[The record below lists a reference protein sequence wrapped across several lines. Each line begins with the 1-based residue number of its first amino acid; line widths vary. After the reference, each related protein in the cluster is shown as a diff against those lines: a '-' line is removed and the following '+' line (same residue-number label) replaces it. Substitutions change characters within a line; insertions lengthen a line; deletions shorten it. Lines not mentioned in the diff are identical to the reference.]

1 MDLQQLQCF
10 VTTAEELHF
19 GRAAQK
25 LGMLPS
31 ALGRHIKLLEEELG
45 TRLIDRT
52 TRSVAL
58 TGDGALLLDHAR
70 ALLADAAG
78 LKSRL
83 RAGGNKQAVTLRL
96 GSIDSAAIGLV
107 PRLLHDFRTRR
118 PDVEVRLFEN
128 KTIRLLPMLVS
139 GGVDIALV
147 RPPEIQDQRLEFLF
161 LFYETPVVAFPARHA
176 FARRSQVSIR
186 DLADQPLIVAERRS
200 RPHSHDLTIRLF
212 AEARLEP
219 HIVQYAEEKQTIV
232 TLVAENLGV
241 AIVPRWTSRIA
252 SRGVF
257 FVPLEASGEYR
268 LPLGIAWARDTR
280 DSARDQ
286 MVKMIQDGLAGYA
299 LDA

>member
-58 TGDGALLLDHAR
+58 TSDGSLLLDHAR
-70 ALLADAAG
+70 SLLADAAG
-78 LKSRL
+78 LKTRL
-83 RAGGNKQAVTLRL
+83 RAGSNTKSITLRL

-107 PRLLHDFRTRR
+107 PRLLHDFRARR

-128 KTIRLLPMLVS
+128 KTIRLLPMLIS
-139 GGVDIALV
+139 GGIDIALI
-147 RPPEIQDQRLEFLF
+147 RPPETPDHRLEFLF
-161 LFYETPVVAFPARHA
+161 LFHETPVVAFPEDHT
-176 FARRSQVSIR
+176 FARQSRVSIA
-186 DLADQPLIVAERRS
+186 DLANQPLIVAERRS
-200 RPHSHDLTIRLF
+200 RPHSHDLTIKLF
-212 AEARLEP
+212 AEAHLQP
-219 HIVQYAEEKQTIV
+219 HIAQYAEEKQTIV
-232 TLVAENLGV
+232 NLVAENLGV
-241 AIVPRWTSRIA
+241 AIVPRWTSRIS
-252 SRGVF
+252 SRGVCY
-257 FVPLEASGEYR
+257 VPLEASGEYR
-268 LPLGIAWARDTR
+268 LPLAAAWARGSRDSTR
-280 DSARDQ
+280 DE
-286 MVKMIQDGLAGYA
+286 MLKMLQAGLASYA

>member
-25 LGMLPS
+25 LGMMPS

-45 TRLIDRT
+45 ARLIDRT

-58 TGDGALLLDHAR
+58 TSDGALLLDHAR

-83 RAGGNKQAVTLRL
+83 RASSSKQSVTLRL

-107 PRLLHDFRTRR
+107 PRLLHEFRTQR

-128 KTIRLLPMLVS
+128 KSIRLIPMLIS
-139 GGVDIALV
+139 GGIDIALV
-147 RPPEIQDQRLEFLF
+147 RPPEIQDSRLEFKF
-161 LFYETPVVAFPARHA
+161 LFNETPVVAFPEHHM
-176 FARRSQVSIR
+176 FARRSRVSIR
-186 DLADQPLIVAERRS
+186 DLANQPLIVAERRS
-200 RPHSHDLTIRLF
+200 RPHSHDLTIKLF

-219 HIVQYAEEKQTIV
+219 RITQYAEEKQTIV
-232 TLVAENLGV
+232 NLVAENLGV
-241 AIVPRWTSRIA
+241 AIVPRWTSRIS
-252 SRGVF
+252 SRGVCY
-257 FVPLEASGEYR
+257 VPLEAPGEYR
-268 LPLGIAWARDTR
+268 LPLGIAWPRDTL
-280 DSARDQ
+280 DSARDE
-286 MVKMIQDGLAGYA
+286 MVKMIQDGLATYA

>member
-58 TGDGALLLDHAR
+58 TPDGGLLLEQAR
-70 ALLADAAG
+70 SLLADAAS

-83 RAGGNKQAVTLRL
+83 RAGSNKQAVTLRL
-96 GSIDSAAIGLV
+96 GAIDSAAIGLV
-107 PRLLHDFRTRR
+107 PRLLQDFRVRR
-118 PDVEVRLFEN
+118 PDLEVRLFEN
-128 KTIRLLPMLVS
+128 KTIRLLPMLIS
-139 GGVDIALV
+139 GGIDIALV
-147 RPPEIQDQRLEFLF
+147 RPPEIQDSRLEFLF
-161 LFYETPVVAFPARHA
+161 LFNETPVVAFPENHV
-176 FARRSQVSIR
+176 FARRSRVSIQ

-200 RPHSHDLTIRLF
+200 RPHSHDLTIKLF
-212 AEARLEP
+212 AEAKLEP
-219 HIVQYAEEKQTIV
+219 QIVQYAEEKQTIV

-252 SRGVF
+252 SRGVC

-280 DSARDQ
+280 DPVRDQ
-286 MVKMIQDGLAGYA
+286 IVKMIQDDLASYA

>member
-31 ALGRHIKLLEEELG
+31 ALGRHIKVLEEELG

-83 RAGGNKQAVTLRL
+83 RTSKSAKSITIRL

-128 KTIRLLPMLVS
+128 KTIRLLPMLIS
-139 GGVDIALV
+139 GAIDMALV
-147 RPPEIQDQRLEFLF
+147 RPPETPDHRLELLF
-161 LFYETPVVAFPARHA
+161 LFHETPVVAFPENHI
-176 FARRSQVSIR
+176 FARQSRVSIA
-186 DLADQPLIVAERRS
+186 DLANQPLIVAERRS

-212 AEARLEP
+212 AEAQLEP
-219 HIVQYAEEKQTIV
+219 RIVQYAEEKQTIV
-232 TLVAENLGV
+232 TLVAENIGV
-241 AIVPRWTSRIA
+241 AIVPRWTSRIS
-252 SRGVF
+252 SRGVCY
-257 FVPLEASGEYR
+257 VPLEVQGEYK
-268 LPLGIAWARDTR
+268 LPLALAWPRGTR
-280 DSARDQ
+280 DSARDEI
-286 MVKMIQDGLAGYA
+286 VRMIQDDLASYA

>member
-31 ALGRHIKLLEEELG
+31 ALGRHIKLLEAELG

-58 TGDGALLLDHAR
+58 TREGGLLLDHAR

-83 RAGGNKQAVTLRL
+83 RAGGSEQAVTLRL

-128 KTIRLLPMLVS
+128 KTIRLLPMLIS
-139 GGVDIALV
+139 GGIDMALV
-147 RPPEIQDQRLEFLF
+147 RPPEIQDHRLECLF
-161 LFYETPVVAFPARHA
+161 LFHETPVVAFPENHV
-176 FARRSQVSIR
+176 FARLSRVSI
-186 DLADQPLIVAERRS
+186 ADIANQPLIVAERRS

-212 AEARLEP
+212 AEAQLEP
-219 HIVQYAEEKQTIV
+219 RIVQYAEEKQTIV

-241 AIVPRWTSRIA
+241 AIVPRWTSRIS
-252 SRGVF
+252 SRGVCY
-257 FVPLEASGEYR
+257 VPLEASGEYR
-268 LPLGIAWARDTR
+268 LPLAIVWPRGARDA
-280 DSARDQ
+280 ARDE
-286 MVKMIQDGLAGYA
+286 MVEMIQDGLAGYA